1 MSADTEEITRLRKP
15 RFSYEENQILIQEVR
30 ANYSRLYGTQ
40 SRRVTVAE
48 RRRVWENIA
57 TKINTITSWKRTGQE
72 VQKRWNDFKRRTKE
86 KLARVPHSTQ
96 GAGAS
101 GGPTSEENFSAE
113 EETIFAILGPGVV
126 AGAGRMDHVASGGVF
141 HHQVAFPRRFHLAEE
156 SRAELPASLKVS
168 SSPEASA
175 NASCCTVE
183 AALLQPKERD
193 SPPPEPAIQIV
204 QLPCLAHSPADPS
217 PTETT
222 GDSPP
227 GSSISPPTVPLTSSH
242 QRRRSRPRPELP
254 PTPDPSLDFLQAQ
267 RETTEAIRDLAYTI
281 RNSIDRLTNV
291 VAALLPLFQ
300 HDTGILRPS
309 PHCTLPAGMAS
320 PLSAEVLA
328 TPSANTFTT
337 KVEASPEPEEDED
350 SARYMRNSTMTYE
363 EEEEEEEVMEM
374 MGCEDPSEPPI
385 LPPKRKKG
393 YLGARKRRGRWKN
406 L

>member
-96 GAGAS
+96 GIGAS
-101 GGPTSEENFSAE
+101 SGPTGEENFSAE

-126 AGAGRMDHVASGGVF
+126 AGAGRMDHVASGGGF
-141 HHQVAFPRRFHLAEE
+141 HHQVAFPRRFHSAEE

-175 NASCCTVE
+175 NASCCALE
-183 AALLQPKERD
+183 ATLLQPKERD
-193 SPPPEPAIQIV
+193 SPLPEPAIQIV
-204 QLPCLAHSPADPS
+204 QLPCIAHSPANPS

-227 GSSISPPTVPLTSSH
+227 GSSISPPPVPRSSSH
-242 QRRRSRPRPELP
+242 RCHPHPELP

-300 HDTGILRPS
+300 HDTGILRPL
-309 PHCTLPAGMAS
+309 PHCTLPGGMTS
-320 PLSAEVLA
+320 PISAEVLTTPA
-328 TPSANTFTT
+328 TNTFTT
-337 KVEASPEPEEDED
+337 KVEASPEPEEDEE
-350 SARYMRNSTMTYE
+350 SAQYMGNAAMAYE
-363 EEEEEEEVMEM
+363 EEEEEAEVMEM
-374 MGCEDPSEPPI
+374 MGCEDTSEPPV
-385 LPPKRKKG
+385 LPLKRKKAG
-393 YLGARKRRGRWKN
+393 YLSARKRRGRWKN
-406 L
+406 I